1 MMNALLVEHGLFQQG
16 WRFNWMDRRHTYGLC
31 RYGPKL
37 VQLSILFVDHNDAE
51 KVLEVCRHEVA
62 HALTPGAKHGWE
74 WQMIATQLGVV
85 NPRPCTSAA
94 ELPPARY
101 QATCPS
107 CSKLYSKA
115 RPPKTGD
122 GRFYYCPPCW
132 RKTGH
137 LPLDER
143 KTTAELVYADS
154 LASHVVSI
162 PRTHERQPVSAA
174 QSAPSVSHQSPSA
187 DAPNANVETRSAP
200 ELARAMGIDP
210 KKFRAW
216 LRRWSLGP
224 NYQVG
229 PGGAYA
235 FTANDIADVV
245 RAWKATH

>member
-1 MMNALLVEHGLFQQG
+1 MMTNLLVENGLYQKG
-16 WRFNWMDRRHTYGLC
+16 WRFNWMNRRNTYGLC

-37 VQLSILFVDHNDAE
+37 VQLSVMFVDHNDE
-51 KVLEVCRHEVA
+51 DKVLEVCRHEVA

-74 WQMIATQLGVV
+74 WQMIARQLGVDD
-85 NPRPCTSAA
+85 PRPCTNAA

-115 RPPKTGD
+115 RPPKVGN

-132 RKTGH
+132 RSRGH
-137 LPLDER
+137 LPMDER
-143 KTTAELVYADS
+143 KAAAELTYSDS
-154 LASHVVSI
+154 LASHVVSV
-162 PRTHERQPVSAA
+162 PRTPARQPVSAA
-174 QSAPSVSHQSPSA
+174 QSAPSVSLQSSSA
-187 DAPNANVETRSAP
+187 DVPNSFSAP
-200 ELARAMGIDP
+200 QLAAAMKIDP

-216 LRRWSLGP
+216 LRRWSLAS

-235 FTANDIADVV
+235 FTPDQVADVV
-245 RAWKATH
+245 RAWNATH